1 MGRYLERAAHA
12 SRMLQQQ
19 VSALIDRPAEEIY
32 AGWRLIYGS
41 LKSRPPGGMLEEESD
56 DYTLAD
62 AFTLAGDLTFE
73 PGNPNSIRCCLENGR
88 ENARQMRHCISNRMW
103 LHLNFEFLDFRS
115 TEIVEIWKSEPE
127 KFYTDIE
134 KHMTAFFGLADTSMY
149 RDARWRFIQLG
160 RAVERTQ
167 LSAALLSCCN
177 TAPDQDAE
185 LWRRR
190 MRAVLRIFS
199 ASDSHDR
206 IHGHAIDQGVV
217 LDMLATDAQLPGS
230 LCNHIAAI
238 DVHLTS
244 LSGDGPEDC
253 RRARTSSSQLGD
265 LISHQWGRSRD
276 RQAVLSE
283 VEAEARQLH
292 DMIDGCFFNYRT
304 G

>member
-12 SRMLQQQ
+12 SRMLQHQ
-19 VSALIDRPAEEIY
+19 VSALIDRPADEIY

-41 LKSRPPGGMLEEESD
+41 LKSLPSGGILEEEGD

-73 PGNPNSIRCCLENGR
+73 QGNPNSIRCCLENGR

-103 LHLNFEFLDFRS
+103 LHLNFEFLDFKS
-115 TEIVEIWKSEPE
+115 TEIFGIWKSEPE
-127 KFYTDIE
+127 KFYADIE

-167 LSAALLSCCN
+167 LSAALLSCCHA
-177 TAPDQDAE
+177 TPGQDAE
-185 LWRRR
+185 LRPRQ
-190 MRAVLRIFS
+190 MRTVLRIFS

-206 IHGHAIDQGVV
+206 IHGHAIDNGVV
-217 LDMLATDAQLPGS
+217 LDMLATDVRLPGS

-238 DVHLTS
+238 DTHLTS
-244 LSGDGPEDC
+244 LSGDGPEEC
-253 RRARTSSSQLGD
+253 RRARTSSSRLGD
-265 LISHQWGRSRD
+265 LISHQWGRVRD
-276 RQAVLSE
+276 RHAVLSD
-283 VEAEARQLH
+283 VESETRRLH
-292 DMIDGCFFNYRT
+292 DMIDGCFFNYRID
-304 G
+304 